1 MEPGALLMELFLSKL
16 LPLWLYPLGLAILLV
31 LVVALGALFRLRLGT
46 ALLLFL
52 AGGGLWAVSTP
63 MFSNTLL
70 AKLEGDYPEK
80 RVETLPKAG
89 AIVLLGGALMPPRP
103 PREYADFMMAADRV
117 VHTWRLFQAER
128 APFIL
133 VSGGLLP
140 WNTAERSEA
149 EEVAAL
155 LVAWGVPA
163 ERILVEKGSRNTRDN
178 AVFSKVLLDEREITD
193 VLLVTSASHMRRA
206 QATFARVGIEA
217 VPAAT
222 DQQAVTQSEQ
232 TLLDWMP
239 DAEAL
244 FMTTVALKEY
254 LGWYYYRGKGWL

>member
-31 LVVALGALFRLRLGT
+31 LLAALGALFRLRLGS
-46 ALLLFL
+46 ALLLL
-52 AGGGLWAVSTP
+52 MAGGGLWAASTP
-63 MFSNTLL
+63 KVANLLL
-70 AKLEGDYPEK
+70 ATLEADYPEL
-80 RVETLPKAG
+80 RVETLPKVE
-89 AIVLLGGALMPPRP
+89 AIVLLGGAVMPPRP
-103 PREYADFMMAADRV
+103 PRHYADFGMATDRV
-117 VHTWRLFQAER
+117 IHAWRLFQADR
-128 APFIL
+128 APLIL

-140 WNTAERSEA
+140 WNNAERSEA
-149 EEVAAL
+149 EEIAAF

-178 AVFSKVLLDEREITD
+178 AVFSKALLDEREITD